1 MLLQYRV
8 QYRVRC
14 YIDKQAALCGAINE
28 GQLMSVQVMR
38 SWCAKLL
45 SICKPDRA
53 TATMLYGNAGF
64 DMFAARISSPLFN
77 RLCASTRLA
86 VATDDAAVVGP
97 ISTQSSSASSEAAI
111 HFNMNSNRRLRCNR
125 RVIFSSSSPCE
136 SPCESQ
142 ERLLDQSAWDDAC
155 YICGEQE
162 GEMLC
167 CEGDENC
174 TTVSHQL
181 CLG

>member
-1 MLLQYRV
+1 
-8 QYRVRC
+8 
-14 YIDKQAALCGAINE
+14 
-28 GQLMSVQVMR
+28 MSVQVMR
-38 SWCAKLL
+38 SWCAKRL

-77 RLCASTRLA
+77 RLCASTRQG
-86 VATDDAAVVGP
+86 VAIDDAANTFASSVAGP
-97 ISTQSSSASSEAAI
+97 MSTQSSSASSEAI
-111 HFNMNSNRRLRCNR
+111 HFNMNSNRRLRCTR

-142 ERLLDQSAWDDAC
+142 ERLLSAWDDAC